1 MTMTRAD
8 FIRQAAEA
16 RKTMQELARLF
27 PGCFHA
33 DGRAI
38 VASAH
43 LPRSE
48 SAPVCPWCERQ
59 GWDGCQHADE
69 VKTCRHA

>member
-1 MTMTRAD
+1 MTAPKRKPLKAMTRED

-33 DGRAI
+33 DGRPI

-43 LPRSE
+43 FPTLKE
-48 SAPVCPWCERQ
+48 TQ
-59 GWDGCQHADE
+59 GRTEGEQS
-69 VKTCRHA
+69 

>member
-1 MTMTRAD
+1 MMTRAD

-33 DGRAI
+33 DGRPI

-43 LPRSE
+43 LPTLKEMQARHE
-48 SAPVCPWCERQ
+48 PPNVEVTCPPRA
-59 GWDGCQHADE
+59 GGN
-69 VKTCRHA
+69 VR

>member
-27 PGCFHA
+27 PGCFHP

-38 VASAH
+38 VASAR
-43 LPRSE
+43 LPTLQEMQARN
-48 SAPVCPWCERQ
+48 
-59 GWDGCQHADE
+59 
-69 VKTCRHA
+69 KTPNGAGQRVP

>member
-1 MTMTRAD
+1 MMTRAD

-33 DGRAI
+33 DGRPI

-43 LPRSE
+43 LPTLKE
-48 SAPVCPWCERQ
+48 MQA
-59 GWDGCQHADE
+59 
-69 VKTCRHA
+69 RHEPPNVRANREPTR